1 MEKIELRLF
10 KRFDNLN
17 SLVLGSSIENEY
29 VSRSLFS
36 NKVKSNLFNA
46 PETYMDKIAIS
57 ENKKDIVDLD
67 YSIKKNIMNLADY
80 KNTTPE
86 NLTACIL
93 DGLQL
98 FLL

>member
-10 KRFDNLN
+10 KRFNNLN

-46 PETYMDKIAIS
+46 FVQYDGKLL
-57 ENKKDIVDLD
+57 KKVNYVLGI
-67 YSIKKNIMNLADY
+67 
-80 KNTTPE
+80 
-86 NLTACIL
+86 
-93 DGLQL
+93 
-98 FLL
+98 

>member
-10 KRFDNLN
+10 KRFNNLN

-46 PETYMDKIAIS
+46 FVQYDGKLL
-57 ENKKDIVDLD
+57 KKVNYVLGSRIDNH
-67 YSIKKNIMNLADY
+67 SDY
-80 KNTTPE
+80 KN
-86 NLTACIL
+86 NLSFECSEL
-93 DGLQL
+93 KGLEISIQN
-98 FLL
+98 